1 MSETRHSAAGTGAG
15 FDYQFERALFWLAQS
30 PAGAVIGIETD
41 DDVAIRRPEG
51 TLREQDKHSDRED
64 AKPFGDRSKDLWNTL
79 AIWLDAIENEQLT
92 IETTRFLMV
101 TNKTLPDCIFKQI
114 GRAETEGEITTCIAA
129 LEKVRMDPPEHI
141 SPLVER
147 VMCSKS
153 RPVLRALLAKVD
165 SVDASDASGGAQLRR
180 KTIDYLQLP
189 EWCSSTADSILDE
202 LRGWLHKNVLAL
214 WEQNEPAWV
223 QRNHFVNQ
231 LHAIIDRRKR
241 QICRERAENLI
252 PVTDDIVGQEKG
264 RPFVKQL
271 YLVTEDDALVETS
284 IRDYIRCNIEKM
296 RLSREG
302 NITDADWE
310 AFQQAL
316 QSRWARIRARVIRMR
331 SGTAEKDVG
340 FEIFHET
347 TEDHREKLAGT
358 DTEQVYLTSGTY
370 HRLADLLCV
379 GWHPRYED
387 LMKGLMKELLG
398 KQ

>member
-1 MSETRHSAAGTGAG
+1 MSETSHSAARTGAG

-30 PAGAVIGIETD
+30 PAGTVIGIETD

-51 TLREQDKHSDRED
+51 TLREQDKHSDRD
-64 AKPFGDRSKDLWNTL
+64 GAKPFGDRSKDLWNTL
-79 AIWLDAIENEQLT
+79 AIWLDAIENGHVT
-92 IETTRFLMV
+92 VETTRFLMV

-114 GRAETEGEITTCIAA
+114 GRAETESEITTCIAA

>member
-1 MSETRHSAAGTGAG
+1 MSETSHSAARTGAG

-30 PAGAVIGIETD
+30 PAGTVIGIETD

-241 QICRERAENLI
+241 QIYRERAENLI

>member
-1 MSETRHSAAGTGAG
+1 MSETRHSAAGAAAG
-15 FDYQFERALFWLAQS
+15 FDYQFDRGLYWLAQS
-30 PAGAVIGIETD
+30 PAGAAVGIETD
-41 DDVAIRRPEG
+41 DDVAVRSPGES
-51 TLREQDKHSDRED
+51 LFEQDKHSNQDD

-79 AIWLDAIENEQLT
+79 AIWIDAIESKQVT

-101 TNKTLPDCIFKQI
+101 TNKALPDCIFKQI
-114 GRAETEGEITTCIAA
+114 GKAETESEITACIAA
-129 LEKVRMDPPEHI
+129 LEKVREDPPEHI
-141 SPLVER
+141 TSLVNR

-153 RPVLRALLAKVD
+153 RAALCALLAKVD
-165 SVDASDASGGAQLRR
+165 SVDASDATVGAEFRR

-189 EWCSSTADSILDE
+189 DWCSSTADSILDE
-202 LRGWLHKNVLAL
+202 LRGWLHKVVLAL
-214 WEQNEPAWV
+214 WEENRPGWV

-252 PVTDDIVGQEKG
+252 PLTDDIVGQEKG

-271 YLVTEDDALVETS
+271 YLVTDDDAIVENS
-284 IRDYIRCNIEKM
+284 IRDYIRCSIEKM
-296 RLSREG
+296 RLSSEG
-302 NITDADWE
+302 NVTDADWE

-316 QSRWARIRARVIRMR
+316 QSRWERIRSRVVRMR
-331 SGTAEKDVG
+331 GGIAEQDVG
-340 FEIFHET
+340 FEIFTET

-370 HRLADLLCV
+370 HRLADLLSV

-387 LMKGLMKELLG
+387 LMKELLRRP
-398 KQ
+398 